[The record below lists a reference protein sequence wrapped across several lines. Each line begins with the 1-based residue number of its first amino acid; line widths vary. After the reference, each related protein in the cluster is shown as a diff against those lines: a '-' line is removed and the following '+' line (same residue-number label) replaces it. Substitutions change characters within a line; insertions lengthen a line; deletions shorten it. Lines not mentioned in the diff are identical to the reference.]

1 MRGTDMS
8 HAHIPLNSVNYTEF
22 TVKGYISYCSAKQ
35 TGDKNSLEE
44 E

>member
-1 MRGTDMS
+1 MRGTSMF
-8 HAHIPLNSVNYTEF
+8 HAHIPLNSVNYAEF
-22 TVKGYISYCSAKQ
+22 TVKGYITFYSAKQ